1 MRVVSHPHV
10 SNADQS
16 SSNLHAFCAWNANP
30 QTLVQICICRLQG
43 IKPSSISCLCDV
55 LRFMLHATVT
65 CCTATCLLCSPVLL
79 SEMQAST
86 LQVQQAKDTL
96 SEERHSHQ
104 DSQQALESSQ
114 QLLAAASGEQQ
125 QLRAQVADLQLQL
138 QGSTAE
144 HSHLQVAISAADV
157 KLSAS
162 EADLASTHSQV
173 GYSHFCVLRHTTH
186 SLVATLP
193 QTGSKG

>member
-1 MRVVSHPHV
+1 MCWTTSP
-10 SNADQS
+10 
-16 SSNLHAFCAWNANP
+16 
-30 QTLVQICICRLQG
+30 
-43 IKPSSISCLCDV
+43 LCTPFLLPDV
-55 LRFMLHATVT
+55 
-65 CCTATCLLCSPVLL
+65 
-79 SEMQAST
+79 QAST

-96 SEERHSHQ
+96 SQERHSHQ
-104 DSQQALESSQ
+104 DSQQALDSSQ

-144 HSHLQVAISAADV
+144 QEDLQVAVSAADA

-173 GYSHFCVLRHTTH
+173 GILDFCVFQHTTDSRLQLYSKQVQRSTIFKH
-186 SLVATLP
+186 YNSLL
-193 QTGSKG
+193 

>member
-1 MRVVSHPHV
+1 MKQSRVGQQAH
-10 SNADQS
+10 
-16 SSNLHAFCAWNANP
+16 
-30 QTLVQICICRLQG
+30 
-43 IKPSSISCLCDV
+43 
-55 LRFMLHATVT
+55 
-65 CCTATCLLCSPVLL
+65 LLCTPFLL
-79 SEMQAST
+79 PDVQAST

-96 SEERHSHQ
+96 AEERHSHQ

-114 QLLAAASGEQQ
+114 QLLAAASAEQQ

-144 HSHLQVAISAADV
+144 QSDLQVAISAADT

-173 GYSHFCVLRHTTH
+173 GFLHFCVLRHTTH
-186 SLVATLP
+186 SPLQPYSRQGQRVYKFQALHFVAVTASHLCW
-193 QTGSKG
+193 QKICMAHVQICAS